1 MKRYQYIRCYEIQM
15 HNLHICTSS
24 QLTVVSDRHHV
35 HVGVVELNPGQ
46 LVAVRSEVDGLGVR
60 EDLLLVQVVTRKPE
74 KMEDPRDEVV

>member
-1 MKRYQYIRCYEIQM
+1 M

-46 LVAVRSEVDGLGVR
+46 LVAVRREVDGLGVG

-74 KMEDPRDEVV
+74 KMEDPPTLTKKCQNI